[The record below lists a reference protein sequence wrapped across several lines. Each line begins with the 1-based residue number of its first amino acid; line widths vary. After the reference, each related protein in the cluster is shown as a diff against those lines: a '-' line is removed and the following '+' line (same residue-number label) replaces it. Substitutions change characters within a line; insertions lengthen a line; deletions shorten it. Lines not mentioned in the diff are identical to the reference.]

1 MKPFSSLLMLV
12 LFSFYFLP
20 GTAQEY
26 NESPQIRAMKSISS
40 HELLDYVSE
49 LASDKYGG
57 RLTGTAGYDS
67 AASWLI
73 RHFKDWG
80 IKGKAPAGGYLQH
93 FDIPYT
99 RVYPGCKVTMH
110 LPQGDKEILK
120 HYDYVEEF
128 IPGATSDSGTV
139 KAEVVYAGYGITA
152 PELGYDDYQDVDVD
166 GKIVMLEREAPL
178 NPNRDTALFKK
189 WKPYSFH
196 QYKLKNALRH
206 GAAGMLY
213 NYGPIVNP
221 NNAFEQGFVYSH
233 VGDTVVRDVFAGTG
247 HTHQE
252 VVGSIRKNLEPFSFS
267 TGKKFTITNH
277 TKHFP
282 DGRGSNVIG
291 YIEGSDPQLKDEVII
306 VGAHLDHLG
315 RCWELIPGANDNASG
330 VAVMMSVARALAQY
344 EIPMKRSVMFL
355 ALGAEEQGI
364 FGSKVYLDN
373 PSYPPEKTS
382 AMLNI
387 DGVGVGNKIG
397 VTAGE
402 NHPGLYAFIEKA
414 NDQYIHRHLN
424 PSTFLNNTR
433 PRLDAARFM
442 KAGIPI
448 LSFYAYG
455 APSVYHQPG
464 DDVDKITPEIMEETA
479 QLLFM
484 SLIEMANQ

>member
-1 MKPFSSLLMLV
+1 MKPTPSLLIV
-12 LFSFYFLP
+12 FFFSFCLSH
-20 GTAQEY
+20 GMAQEY
-26 NESPQIRAMKSISS
+26 NESPQIRGMKSISS
-40 HELLDYVSE
+40 HELLGYVNE

-67 AASWLI
+67 SASWLI

-80 IKGKAPAGGYLQH
+80 IKGKSPSGGYLQH

-99 RVYPGCKVTMH
+99 RVYPGCKVTMN
-110 LPQGDKEILK
+110 LPQGDDEILK

-152 PELGYDDYQDVDVD
+152 PELGYDDYEDVDVD
-166 GKIVMLEREAPL
+166 GKIVMLEREVPL
-178 NPNRDTALFKK
+178 NPNKDTALFKK
-189 WKPYSFH
+189 WRPYSFH
-196 QYKLKNALRH
+196 QYKLRNAVRH
-206 GAAGMLY
+206 GATGMLY

-221 NNAFEQGFVYSH
+221 NNAYEEGFIYSH
-233 VGDTVVRDVFAGTG
+233 VGDSVVSDVFAGTG

-252 VVGSIRKNLEPFSFS
+252 AVASIRKNLKPFSFS

-282 DGRGSNVIG
+282 EGKGSNVIG
-291 YIEGSDPQLKDEVII
+291 YIQGSDPQLMDEVII

-344 EIPMKRSVMFL
+344 DIQMKRSVIFL
-355 ALGAEEQGI
+355 AFGAEEQGI
-364 FGSKVYLDN
+364 FGSRVYLDN
-373 PSYPPEKTS
+373 PSFPPEKTY

-402 NHPGLYAFIEKA
+402 NHPKLYAFIEKA

-442 KAGIPI
+442 EAGIPI

-464 DDVDKITPEIMEETA
+464 DDVDRITPEIMEETA
-479 QLLFM
+479 QMLFM
-484 SLIEMANQ
+484 SLIEMANH